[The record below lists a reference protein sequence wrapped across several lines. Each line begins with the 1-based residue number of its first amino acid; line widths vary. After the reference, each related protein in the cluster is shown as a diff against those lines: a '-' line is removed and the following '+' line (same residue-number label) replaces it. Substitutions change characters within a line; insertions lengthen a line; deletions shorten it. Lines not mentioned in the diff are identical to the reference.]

1 MIKTVFRFK
10 NNMVMVFDKRGEQIP
25 KYQGQYEKVKESI
38 LRDAP
43 PDTIFAL
50 GFTDAGELREVSRE
64 GW

>member
-10 NNMVMVFDKRGEQIP
+10 SNMVMVFDERGEQIP

-38 LRDAP
+38 LGDAP

-50 GFTDAGELREVSRE
+50 GFTDAGELRKVPRE
-64 GW
+64 EW